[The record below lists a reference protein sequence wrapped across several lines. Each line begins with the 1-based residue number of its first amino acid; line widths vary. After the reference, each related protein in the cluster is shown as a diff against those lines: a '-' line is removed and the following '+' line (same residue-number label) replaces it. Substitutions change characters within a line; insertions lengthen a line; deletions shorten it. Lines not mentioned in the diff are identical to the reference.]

1 MEMLFDIL
9 VPAHICPEEVASKLN
24 IWLEKSDG
32 PIREHIV
39 QDYISSVWP
48 LMWHLKVS
56 CTFEILNR
64 SVEVAESSTLPLK
77 NSTISEVCAIC
88 HNGLTGGVE
97 LLKCSHAFHTMCIH
111 RWLQN
116 ASTCPMCRAEL

>member
-1 MEMLFDIL
+1 MLFDIL

-24 IWLEKSDG
+24 SWLGKSDG

-56 CTFEILNR
+56 CTFDISNR
-64 SVEVAESSTLPLK
+64 NVEVATPNLNLSQKDSD
-77 NSTISEVCAIC
+77 ISEVCAIC
-88 HNGLTGGVE
+88 HNELKGGVE
-97 LLKCSHAFHTMCIH
+97 LLNCSHAFHTMCIH